1 MTSALNTLAQIVLY
15 GVACAGL
22 LWLFEQVWRDGW
34 TWVKRTYYGIGH
46 RQLLRVSEGFRTA
59 NRAQL
64 PWWMGWQDHLDML
77 LKATLKHPHRD
88 AVSRFIVGSVTAAVI
103 VGVLTSA
110 VTHHALYALIMFLLA
125 VVTPYGVLHI
135 RRYHLSIRN
144 SYDIG
149 TLLSVIVPEYRKQHG
164 SMLHALQST
173 VEHLPQSPIRRAVA
187 RLTDKLTEYTTPDDA
202 RRALDRF
209 VKELGTTWAAQLAS
223 DIEHALLDGVD
234 VEYSLALLHKEFQEI
249 EDARKAQNL
258 ARIDTLLISCVPFLM
273 WPVMMVLFY
282 LFVSRNIFQ
291 YQFATNTGFTWFLL
305 TLIATLGSFI
315 IGITFYKPKQDV

>member
-1 MTSALNTLAQIVLY
+1 MASALNTLAQIVMY
-15 GVACAGL
+15 GVACVGL

-34 TWVKRTYYGIGH
+34 KLVKRTYYGIGH
-46 RQLLRVSEGFRTA
+46 RQLLRVSEGFRGSKTT
-59 NRAQL
+59 QL
-64 PWWMGWQDHLDML
+64 PRWMGWHDHLETL
-77 LKATLKHPHRD
+77 IQATLKRPHRD
-88 AVSRFIVGSVTAAVI
+88 AVSRFIVGSVTAAVV
-103 VGVLTSA
+103 VGVLTSV
-110 VTHHALYALIMFLLA
+110 VTHNPFYALVMFGLT
-125 VVTPYGVLHI
+125 VVAPYGILHI

-149 TLLSVIVPEYRKQHG
+149 MLLSVIVPEYRKQHG

-187 RLTDKLTEYTTPDDA
+187 RLTDRLTEYTTPDDA

-209 VKELGTTWAAQLAS
+209 VKELGTSWAAQLAS

-234 VEYSLALLHKEFQEI
+234 VEASLALLHKEFQEI
-249 EDARKAQNL
+249 EDARKSQNL

-291 YQFATNTGFTWFLL
+291 YQFATSTGFTWFLL